1 MCRLGILPLSTLARR
16 EPFVFAL
23 LVIVLG
29 SCTSDEP
36 GSPGASSLAGRPV
49 VHVKVAFL
57 EDLSSDEASAR
68 AAPAFQ
74 GAKLGFDTAS
84 LGDGLPVSVE
94 LIGLDTG
101 GDAAT
106 AAATAREIVEDPAF
120 VGAIAAPSL
129 TEQEQSGAGNVLDPA
144 GVPTITL
151 SPLGP
156 NLSKR
161 GWTAWRRAVAGV
173 TMEGRT
179 IAAFVDTLPS
189 PRRGAC
195 LLGDASPGSR
205 ALLSAVAASTTTEV
219 VLRSHA
225 APEEPGSPRIARAV
239 SRSQCG
245 VVVWGG
251 SSTTGGLVRRSL
263 NQAGGRR
270 IAFVGGDAIKDPIYL
285 SVSGRTG
292 LGTVAACPC
301 ADLSTSTTLAAQR
314 FIQDY
319 QAEFGLPPGAF
330 AAEGWDVAGMLV
342 SAFRAG
348 AATRAEVLASLWG
361 TDRFAGLVN
370 IYVFE
375 PNGALTVGSGRVRLF
390 RDEGGRWIPLKL

>member
-1 MCRLGILPLSTLARR
+1 MSPT
-16 EPFVFAL
+16 
-23 LVIVLG
+23 
-29 SCTSDEP
+29 
-36 GSPGASSLAGRPV
+36 PGASFPTGRPV
-49 VHVKVAFL
+49 AQVKVAFL

-74 GAKLGFDTAS
+74 GAKLAFDTAS
-84 LGDGLPVSVE
+84 LGEGLPVSVE

-106 AAATAREIVEDPAF
+106 AAVTAREIVEDPAF

-129 TEQEQSGAGNVLDPA
+129 TEREQSGAGNILDPA

-161 GWTAWRRAVAGV
+161 GWTAWRRAVADV

-179 IAAFVDTLPS
+179 IAAFVDSFPS

-195 LLGDASPGSR
+195 LLGDGSPGSR
-205 ALLSAVAASTTTEV
+205 ALLGAVAASTTTEV
-219 VLRSHA
+219 VLRPRA
-225 APEEPGSPRIARAV
+225 APEEPASPRIARAV
-239 SRSQCG
+239 SRSRCG

-263 NQAGGRR
+263 TQGGGRTV
-270 IAFVGGDAIKDPIYL
+270 AFVGGDAIKDPIYL

-361 TDRFAGLVN
+361 TDRFEGLVN

-375 PNGALTVGSGRVRLF
+375 PNGALTEGSGRVRLF
-390 RDEGGRWIPLKL
+390 RDEGGRWIPHKL